1 MAREELMKKLSDAAN
16 EILGFRES
24 LSIPH
29 SIGLEYATLVQWFA
43 TLVKHIVNQKDRT
56 SWALISDEKIERA
69 VTSMTSVIQF
79 LRSIESDRIRI
90 TDELVA
96 DAIKKIDTLQAKEM
110 PWVQMLTFSFFF
122 HKEKEWNEREA
133 NWKDFIKDVRAETLA
148 AGAKEFTEDFK
159 KEAEAQK
166 KRARIWLGVAVSF
179 GVFLIGF
186 SAALMLGGLPSPE
199 SSGESLS
206 WGTISW
212 DAIYNIG
219 GRLSIL
225 FVLFYATTWA
235 GRMALVC
242 FNLANTNKHRELSL
256 RNLRAFG
263 AASENDTVK
272 DAIVVEAAQTVFGH
286 IPAGFLG
293 KAEPAIPQPILSRVV
308 EIIRRSKES

>member
-1 MAREELMKKLSDAAN
+1 
-16 EILGFRES
+16 
-24 LSIPH
+24 
-29 SIGLEYATLVQWFA
+29 
-43 TLVKHIVNQKDRT
+43 
-56 SWALISDEKIERA
+56 
-69 VTSMTSVIQF
+69 MTNAIQC
-79 LRSIESDRIRI
+79 LRIIESDEIRI
-90 TDELVA
+90 TKELID
-96 DAIKKIDTLQAKEM
+96 DAKAKIDILENQEM
-110 PWVQMLTFSFFF
+110 PWVQMLISSIFFDKKQELIEMEQRW
-122 HKEKEWNEREA
+122 KEI
-133 NWKDFIKDVRAETLA
+133 IKDARAEA
-148 AGAKEFTEDFK
+148 IEAGAKEFTEDFK
-159 KEAEAQK
+159 EEAETQK
-166 KRARIWLGVAVSF
+166 KRARSWLWVAAGF
-179 GVFLIGF
+179 GVSLIGF
-186 SAALMLGGLPSPE
+186 SLALIFGGLPFPELSVVSPTDPSE
-199 SSGESLS
+199 KSFP
-206 WGTISW
+206 WN
-212 DAIYNIG
+212 AIYNIG